1 MPTVSMRDVA
11 THAGV
16 STATVSHVINNTR
29 YVAEETRQRV
39 LDAVKALNYNPNA
52 MARIL
57 RTGRKGIIGFLIP
70 DISNPFYSELIEEVE
85 TVFFE
90 QGYRL
95 LLSNSHEDADRE
107 LENMRVM
114 SSGIVDGVLVAS
126 SLKDC
131 NELNGIVPEGLPMV
145 FLDQV
150 VPNCSCDIVR
160 VNTYHAVAEATEEL
174 IRNGHTRIACFRNST
189 YLFTAVE
196 RFNAYQEVMRRHNLK
211 TEAIPFPAPLVD
223 FSPFLEQALSNGITA
238 LVTTNG
244 RTSNASVE
252 YLYKRG
258 MVLGKDIDL
267 VVFQDEKMPHF
278 FYPQVSIVRQPV
290 QELGQAAA
298 RQLLWRINHPDQP
311 AREILLQASYFP
323 KSCGA

>member
-95 LLSNSHEDADRE
+95 LLSNSHEDSDRE

-160 VNTYHAVAEATEEL
+160 VNTYDAVAEATEEL
-174 IRNGHTRIACFRNST
+174 IRNGHTGSAAGF
-189 YLFTAVE
+189 
-196 RFNAYQEVMRRHNLK
+196 
-211 TEAIPFPAPLVD
+211 
-223 FSPFLEQALSNGITA
+223 FSFSGAG
-238 LVTTNG
+238 
-244 RTSNASVE
+244 
-252 YLYKRG
+252 
-258 MVLGKDIDL
+258 
-267 VVFQDEKMPHF
+267 
-278 FYPQVSIVRQPV
+278 PV
-290 QELGQAAA
+290 QRHYRAGYHQRPHGERVG
-298 RQLLWRINHPDQP
+298 RIS
-311 AREILLQASYFP
+311 LQARDGPRQGHRSGRF
-323 KSCGA
+323 SG